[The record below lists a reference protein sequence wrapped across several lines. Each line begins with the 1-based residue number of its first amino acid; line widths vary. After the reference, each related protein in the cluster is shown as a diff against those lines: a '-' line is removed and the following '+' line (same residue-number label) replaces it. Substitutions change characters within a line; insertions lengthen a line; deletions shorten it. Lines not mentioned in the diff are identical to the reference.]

1 MSNDKAGT
9 IVVGIDGS
17 TQSIVAV
24 KWAERYAKASGASLQ
39 LVIAW
44 QHAMAYGQPMMFEG
58 YHPESDAQ
66 AVADKAKADLS
77 LPADRVET
85 RTAEGSA
92 GVVLVEASAGA
103 LALVVGSR
111 GHSGVDS
118 LLLGSVSSYCV
129 HHANCPV
136 VIVR

>member
-1 MSNDKAGT
+1 MSNDQTGT

-17 TQSIVAV
+17 AQSVAAV
-24 KWAERYAKASGASLQ
+24 KWAERYATASGATLQ
-39 LVIAW
+39 LVISW

-58 YHPESDAQ
+58 YHPETDAQ
-66 AVADKAKADLS
+66 VVVDKVQADLS

-92 GVVLVEASAGA
+92 GAVLVEASAGA

-129 HHANCPV
+129 HHATCPV